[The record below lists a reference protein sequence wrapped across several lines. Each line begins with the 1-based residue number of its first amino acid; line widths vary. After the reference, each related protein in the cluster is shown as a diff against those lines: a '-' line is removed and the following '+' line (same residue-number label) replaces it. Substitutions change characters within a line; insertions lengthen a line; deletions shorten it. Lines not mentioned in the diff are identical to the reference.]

1 MTSPYR
7 RRHRQ
12 GNGILIAAIF
22 IALALS
28 RSCDNRRSNS
38 LPPPSRVSTP
48 VRNPIEDVLRPV
60 SGVEYKEGIAAAILI
75 DTSGSM
81 GESVRDANGEKQSK
95 ISVAQRAALKLVDQF
110 NNYAQEHSDKPI
122 LLGIYEFSDRGT
134 QSACRTV
141 VKLGPPS
148 AAAARSAIM
157 NMHAEGD
164 TPIGDAMIKAK
175 RDVDATG
182 LSKRHILV
190 ITDGENTRGYSP
202 DDVTRFI
209 SKQSEQDRASI
220 YFVAFDVAASK
231 FNSVRDAGALVLAA
245 SNETDL
251 KQTLDYLLTGK
262 ILAEQPEHR

>member
-1 MTSPYR
+1 MTSSYR
-7 RRHRQ
+7 RRHTR
-12 GNGILIAAIF
+12 GDGLLFLLFLVMVVGIA
-22 IALALS
+22 
-28 RSCDNRRSNS
+28 RTCDSRRST
-38 LPPPSRVSTP
+38 PPPSSRVSTP
-48 VRNPIEDVLRPV
+48 VQNPIEAVLRPV
-60 SGVEYKEGIAAAILI
+60 GDAQYREGIAAAILI

-81 GESVRDANGEKQSK
+81 KDRVRDADGSMQRK
-95 ISVAQRAALKLVDQF
+95 IDIAQRAAVNLVDQF
-110 NNYAQEHSDKPI
+110 DKYAREHSDKPI
-122 LLGIYEFSDRGT
+122 LLAIYEFSDRGA
-134 QSACRTV
+134 SLPWRTV
-141 VKLGPPS
+141 VKFGPPDAGS
-148 AAAARSAIM
+148 ARSAIM

-175 RDVDATG
+175 SDVDHTG

-202 DDVTRFI
+202 EDVTRVI
-209 SKQSEQDRASI
+209 SQQSEKDRASI

-231 FNSVRDAGALVLAA
+231 FNSVRDSGGLVLGA